1 MTKTGIEFAKM
12 EHEKELQGEKFE
24 HETEENRKKN
34 RAAILGAAIGAAGRF
49 GSSLVRQDAS
59 WYKQYLENLDVFG
72 HLPTF
77 TRLGDV
83 PNAHWLFGNYSN
95 FHRAIPG
102 IMILEYESSIG
113 SQPYPS
119 FSGLRD
125 NPLNQVLMRTK
136 SQILKLN
143 SRSNV
148 SWEAADLGLNVLASA
163 EILTA
168 ILELRRAIE
177 IYYTYS
183 VTNKYLA
190 EALLSSLGWT
200 FSDMSNHIADYE
212 AAYEV
217 LRKRFNA
224 DIVAPIDI
232 TLYAR
237 KHFLAT
243 HIFVD
248 SPSKHAQMYV
258 YNKRASSYLTLNAAG
273 DTLEPTVFSKATI
286 YTYQAA
292 VSTAIGNLTE
302 NPDFIE
308 MYADLR
314 HAVRTGKLVTLQLEP
329 QGKEVDFIYNAEI
342 IGQIQNI
349 ITLPTT
355 GGTQSPWSQEGQKI
369 FSCAN
374 GYLYQGT
381 SVSTTSTDGN
391 GQTWTCADTAIVNA
405 VTYLNNWYDKYL
417 YRFTEKSNNID
428 GALVNTR
435 MMFYP
440 EFATFTQSG
449 GGTAIR
455 AKVVSAG
462 TEIVVN
468 MSIVTKYSSSA
479 GSMYVAKSALG
490 TYTPVNTTDQ
500 VNMNAS
506 LISVFDW
513 HPMVYFYGTS
523 GNVQPHGDVDKIY
536 CMDKTDLDK
545 LHEVSVMSLFYLNVK
560 EWNQGGAE

>member
-34 RAAILGAAIGAAGRF
+34 RASIIGAAIGAVGRTVPA
-49 GSSLVRQDAS
+49 LVKQDAA
-59 WYKQYLENLDVFG
+59 WYKQYIENLDVFG

-77 TRLGDV
+77 NRLGDV
-83 PNAHWLFGNYSN
+83 PTTHYLFGKYSGY
-95 FHRAIPG
+95 HRAIPG
-102 IMILEYESSIG
+102 IMVFDYESSIG
-113 SQPYPS
+113 SQNATS

-136 SQILKLN
+136 SQVLKLN

-190 EALLSSLGWT
+190 ESLVTALGWS
-200 FSDMSNHIADYE
+200 FSDMSNHIADYKE
-212 AAYEV
+212 AYEV

-224 DIVAPIDI
+224 DIVAPTEL

-248 SPSKHAQMYV
+248 SPSKHAQIYV
-258 YNKRASSYLTLNAAG
+258 YNKRGGSYLVLNAAG
-273 DTLEPTVFSKATI
+273 DTLEPTTFAKTTI
-286 YTYQAA
+286 SAYQAA
-292 VSTAIGNLTE
+292 VSNAIGNLTE

-308 MYADLR
+308 MYSDLR
-314 HAVRTGKLVTLQLEP
+314 HAVRSGKLVTLQLEP
-329 QGKEVDFIYNAEI
+329 QGKEVDLIYSAEV

-349 ITLPTT
+349 ITLPITASS
-355 GGTQSPWSQEGQKI
+355 GWIQEGQKV

-381 SVSTTSTDGN
+381 SVTTTSTDGK
-391 GQTWTCADTAIVNA
+391 GQTWTTTDTGIINA
-405 VTYLNNWYDKYL
+405 VTNLNNSYDRFL
-417 YRFTEKSNNID
+417 YRFTEKSNNVD
-428 GALVNTR
+428 GALVNSR

-440 EFATFTQSG
+440 EFETFTQSG
-449 GGTAIR
+449 GGTACR
-455 AKVVSAG
+455 AKIVSTG

-468 MSIVTKYSSSA
+468 LRVRVKYSSS
-479 GSMYVAKSALG
+479 GSIYDGGANIGTFTYVSGLS
-490 TYTPVNTTDQ
+490 NL
-500 VNMNAS
+500 NAVS
-506 LISVFDW
+506 SYLSVFDW
-513 HPMVYFYGTS
+513 HPMVNFYDSTFD
-523 GNVQPHGDVDKIY
+523 VQPHGDVDKIFV
-536 CMDKTDLDK
+536 MSRDDLDK